1 MKKLLL
7 LNFFIFN
14 LSFSQTITTI
24 TPSDYN
30 SSTFTNLDFLKSE
43 LEQVKFVGLGEAL
56 HFMGETYTA
65 KIKMV
70 KFLHEKCGFD
80 VLAFECPMY
89 NMNILNQQLKEG
101 IANPDSISKNIS
113 GVWNTTEMK
122 ELFNYIVDSQKTE
135 HPLELVGFD
144 ESFFSVKANYN
155 LPKDFSRF
163 IDTLERKSQRSFK
176 LDSSFYNAITETV
189 NRCYGFSK
197 REPADTLLMHHKFR
211 NINEALKSVSY
222 QENTYL
228 NFWKHMVDNLQSVY
242 RKNYGTSDR
251 DKQMGI
257 NAEFLG
263 DKLYPKKKIMLWA
276 ATTHLLYNTESIEA
290 YRESDRFNKNK
301 MGTYLREQ
309 YGNQYYLIAFTP
321 FEGTCGFKGYLGLGK
336 TKVKSKKGS
345 LERFINT
352 YYTSEYAYI
361 SFRNSLLAKTFSEQV
376 FKSNITWVDGISYNG
391 DEMDIYNV
399 ADGIFYIK
407 SEHLVNQ
414 VP

>member
-1 MKKLLL
+1 M
-7 LNFFIFN
+7 
-14 LSFSQTITTI
+14 
-24 TPSDYN
+24 
-30 SSTFTNLDFLKSE
+30 
-43 LEQVKFVGLGEAL
+43 EQVKFVGLGEAL

-80 VLAFECPMY
+80 VIAFECPMY
-89 NMNILNQQLKEG
+89 NMSILNQQLSEG
-101 IANPDSISKNIS
+101 TANPDSIAKNIS

-122 ELFNYIVDSQKTE
+122 ELFNYIVDTKKTE

-144 ESFFSVKANYN
+144 ESFFSIKPNYN
-155 LPKDFSRF
+155 LPEDFSKF
-163 IDTLERKSQRSFK
+163 VDTLEKRSQRDFK

-211 NINEALKSVSY
+211 NINAALKSVSY
-222 QENTYL
+222 EDNNYL

-263 DKLYPKKKIMLWA
+263 NKLYPNKKIILWA
-276 ATTHLLYNTESIEA
+276 ATTHLLYNTKSIEA
-290 YRESDRFNKNK
+290 YKKSDHFNKNK
-301 MGTYLREQ
+301 MGTYLRERF
-309 YGNQYYLIAFTP
+309 GEQYYLMAFTP

-352 YYTSEYAYI
+352 NYNAAYAYI
-361 SFRNSLLAKTFSEQV
+361 SFRNLLLDKTFADYV
-376 FKSNITWVDGISYNG
+376 FKSNITWMDGISYSG

-399 ADGIFYIK
+399 ADGIFYIR

-414 VP
+414 AP